1 MNARGSEAVCR
12 AMAGLIADMVQQGKW
27 SARLRG
33 RKVASPHALMT
44 GILHHAL
51 WCALSA
57 GGPLQELLEI
67 AEHATAFRELQP
79 FFLPLIFDLV
89 QRADH

>member
-33 RKVASPHALMT
+33 RKVA
-44 GILHHAL
+44 
-51 WCALSA
+51 
-57 GGPLQELLEI
+57 
-67 AEHATAFRELQP
+67 
-79 FFLPLIFDLV
+79 
-89 QRADH
+89 